1 MSNISSYNLSNEDNC
16 RYEKLATRFMAPGL
30 KQEGEVVE
38 YKETSCT
45 VIFIIHLQLS
55 VYRYYMCLLSG
66 KELFTDADVMEPWM
80 ESRPKYE
87 SQK

>member
-1 MSNISSYNLSNEDNC
+1 MSNISTHNLSNEDNC

-45 VIFIIHLQLS
+45 VIFIIHHQLS
-55 VYRYYMCLLSG
+55 VYRYYMYILSG
-66 KELFTDADVMEPWM
+66 KELFTDAHVKEPWM

-87 SQK
+87 SQE